1 MHEEIEETGEG
12 TDLKSVPELNKFTE
26 VSEFEEV
33 NDDSGVDPAA
43 TPPWQD
49 KILDNCLSWLD
60 NLQEEPVLAETEEQ
74 PDLYSFYEEL
84 CVLRNEFRK
93 NSRRSHETFLQF
105 GEHLGEF
112 KGVITSLA
120 QRLDN
125 LTKEQESTEFL
136 ARQGIMLQIVEI
148 HERMRR
154 FDEKLKEMNSPP
166 PAPEAARPG
175 LWERM
180 LGRGKGTPCSKV
192 SPRDK
197 GKRKDQKKQIGQI
210 DQVNQADRQAK
221 QDIPAGVIDGFFLT
235 MSHFDEFLARV
246 GVRCTTTTGAP
257 FDPSVMIAVGAVA
270 TDTCPPHTVVEEIS
284 GGYLYGDHVL
294 KLAKVTVSKQK
305 GQ

>member
-1 MHEEIEETGEG
+1 MHEEIEEMEEMEESG
-12 TDLKSVPELNKFTE
+12 ELNKFAE
-26 VSEFEEV
+26 VNEFEEV
-33 NDDSGVDPAA
+33 NDNSGVEPAA

-49 KILDNCLSWLD
+49 KILANCLSWLD
-60 NLQEEPVLAETEEQ
+60 NIQEEPVLAETEEQ

-93 NSRRSHETFLQF
+93 NSRRNHETFLQF

-112 KGVITSLA
+112 KGVMTSLA

-136 ARQGIMLQIVEI
+136 ARQGILLQIVEI

-154 FDEKLKEMNSPP
+154 FDEKLKEMDSPP

-175 LWERM
+175 LWARM
-180 LGRGKGTPCSKV
+180 LGRGIPG
-192 SPRDK
+192 RDK
-197 GKRKDQKKQIGQI
+197 GKRKDQNKQIGQI

-246 GVRCTTTTGAP
+246 GVRCTTTIGAP

-305 GQ
+305 EQ

>member
-1 MHEEIEETGEG
+1 MHEEIEEMEE
-12 TDLKSVPELNKFTE
+12 PRELNKFAE
-26 VSEFEEV
+26 VNELEKV
-33 NDDSGVDPAA
+33 NDDGGIEPAA

-49 KILDNCLSWLD
+49 KILDNCLSWLED
-60 NLQEEPVLAETEEQ
+60 LQEEPVLAETEEQ

-105 GEHLGEF
+105 GEHLGDF
-112 KGVITSLA
+112 KGVMTSLA

-125 LTKEQESTEFL
+125 LTKEQENTEFI
-136 ARQGIMLQIVEI
+136 ARQGILLQIVEI

-154 FDEKLKEMNSPP
+154 FDEKLKEMNAPP
-166 PAPEAARPG
+166 PRGHLAARPG

-180 LGRGKGTPCSKV
+180 LGRGKV

-197 GKRKDQKKQIGQI
+197 GKWKDHKKQIG
-210 DQVNQADRQAK
+210 QVNQADRQEK
-221 QDIPAGVIDGFFLT
+221 QDMWGHDAASCSHSVMDGFFLA
-235 MSHFDEFLARV
+235 MSHFDEFLAGE
-246 GVRCTTTTGAP
+246 GVRCTPTTGAP
-257 FDPSVMIAVGAVA
+257 FDPAVMIAVGVVA

-294 KLAKVTVSKQK
+294 KLAKVTISKQK
-305 GQ
+305 EP

>member
-1 MHEEIEETGEG
+1 M
-12 TDLKSVPELNKFTE
+12 KSVPELNQFTE
-26 VSEFEEV
+26 VSEFPEV
-33 NDDSGVDPAA
+33 NDNSGVEPAA

-49 KILDNCLSWLD
+49 KILDNCLTWLED
-60 NLQEEPVLAETEEQ
+60 LQEEPVLAETEEQ

-112 KGVITSLA
+112 KGVMTSLA

-125 LTKEQESTEFL
+125 LTKEQESTEVL
-136 ARQGIMLQIVEI
+136 AKQGILLQIVEI

-175 LWERM
+175 LWERI
-180 LGRGKGTPCSKV
+180 LGRGIPG
-192 SPRDK
+192 RDK
-197 GKRKDQKKQIGQI
+197 GKRKDQVKQIGQI
-210 DQVNQADRQAK
+210 EQVNQADRQAK

-305 GQ
+305 EQ

>member
-1 MHEEIEETGEG
+1 MHEEIEEMEEMEESG
-12 TDLKSVPELNKFTE
+12 ELNKFAE
-26 VSEFEEV
+26 VNEFEEV
-33 NDDSGVDPAA
+33 NDNSGVEPAA

-49 KILDNCLSWLD
+49 KILANCLSWLD
-60 NLQEEPVLAETEEQ
+60 NIQEEPVLAETEEQ

-93 NSRRSHETFLQF
+93 NSRRNHETFLQF

-112 KGVITSLA
+112 KGVMTSLA

-136 ARQGIMLQIVEI
+136 ARQGILLQIVEI

-166 PAPEAARPG
+166 PRGHLAARCPQAARPG

-180 LGRGKGTPCSKV
+180 LG
-192 SPRDK
+192 RDK

-221 QDIPAGVIDGFFLT
+221 QD
-235 MSHFDEFLARV
+235 
-246 GVRCTTTTGAP
+246 
-257 FDPSVMIAVGAVA
+257 
-270 TDTCPPHTVVEEIS
+270 
-284 GGYLYGDHVL
+284 
-294 KLAKVTVSKQK
+294 
-305 GQ
+305 

>member
-1 MHEEIEETGEG
+1 MHEEIEETGETGEG
-12 TDLKSVPELNKFTE
+12 TVGARLIEPLQSAPELNQFTE
-26 VSEFEEV
+26 GSEFDEV
-33 NDDSGVDPAA
+33 NDSGGLEPAA

-49 KILDNCLSWLD
+49 KILDNCLIWLED
-60 NLQEEPVLAETEEQ
+60 LQEEPVLAETEEQ

-84 CVLRNEFRK
+84 CVLRSEFKK

-112 KGVITSLA
+112 KGVMTSLA

-125 LTKEQESTEFL
+125 LTKEQENTEFL
-136 ARQGIMLQIVEI
+136 ARQGILLQIVEI

-175 LWERM
+175 LWERI
-180 LGRGKGTPCSKV
+180 LGRE
-192 SPRDK
+192 K
-197 GKRKDQKKQIGQI
+197 GKRK

-221 QDIPAGVIDGFFLT
+221 QDMWGHDAASYPHVIEGFFLT
-235 MSHFDEFLARV
+235 MSHFDEFLAGV
-246 GVRCTTTTGAP
+246 GVRRTTTTGAP
-257 FDPSVMIAVGAVA
+257 FDPSVMMAVGAVA
-270 TDTCPPHTVVEEIS
+270 TDACPPHTVVEEIS

-305 GQ
+305 EQ

>member
-1 MHEEIEETGEG
+1 MHEEIEEMEESR
-12 TDLKSVPELNKFTE
+12 DWN
-26 VSEFEEV
+26 EFAEV
-33 NDDSGVDPAA
+33 NDNGGGEPAA

-49 KILDNCLSWLD
+49 KILDNCLRWLED
-60 NLQEEPVLAETEEQ
+60 LQEEPVLAETEEQ

-84 CVLRNEFRK
+84 CVLRSEFKK

-112 KGVITSLA
+112 KGVMTSLA

-125 LTKEQESTEFL
+125 LTKEQENTEIL
-136 ARQGIMLQIVEI
+136 ARQGILLQIVEI

-197 GKRKDQKKQIGQI
+197 GKRKDQKKQIG
-210 DQVNQADRQAK
+210 QVNQADRQAK

-305 GQ
+305 EQ